1 MTASASAPKSISVA
15 MATYNG
21 ARFLREQLESIAAQ
35 TLKPF
40 EVVICDDRSTDETVR
55 IADEFARGSP
65 FPVHVKVNDRNLGY
79 FRNFRAAA
87 SRCRGDLI
95 AFADQD
101 DWWVPERLEKCVAHF
116 QDPNLLLLYHNAW
129 LVDYDRRRIGTVYN
143 GVTEERALNLR
154 PIGPWNHSYGLVQIF
169 RSSLRQFDDLWDM
182 SLNHMVDPLDI
193 MCHDQWYFFLAEALG
208 RVEFLDEPLLEY
220 RQHGANAV
228 SAKQIRPA
236 VETRLLARLQH
247 FGGQDLRMATAA
259 SARAAILDEIGKR
272 SPSVAPRLH
281 DIADHYR
288 LLSERNARRYQTY
301 AGRNV
306 LHRFSNLARSWRS
319 GDYADWPWGF
329 DPRSVIRDLWSG
341 VFLARVE
348 PRPD

>member
-1 MTASASAPKSISVA
+1 MTACAPKRISVA

-40 EVVICDDRSTDETVR
+40 ELVICDDRSADATVR
-55 IADEFARGSP
+55 IAEEFARDSP
-65 FPVHVKVNDRNLGY
+65 FPVYVQVNDRNLGY

-87 SRCRGDLI
+87 SLCRGDLI
-95 AFADQD
+95 AFSDQD
-101 DWWVPERLEKCVAHF
+101 DWWLPERLQKCVGHF
-116 QDPNLLLLYHNAW
+116 EDPDLLLLYHNAW
-129 LVDYDRRRIGTVYN
+129 LVDADRRRIGTVYDR
-143 GVTEERALNLR
+143 VAEERAINLQ

-169 RSSLRQFDDLWDM
+169 RSRLREFDDLWDM

-208 RVEFLDEPLLEY
+208 RVDFLDEPLLEY

-247 FGGQDLRMATAA
+247 FGGQDLRMSEAA
-259 SARAAILDEIGKR
+259 SARADVLENMAKR
-272 SPSVAPRLH
+272 CPSVAPRLLH
-281 DIADHYR
+281 IADHYR
-288 LLSERNARRYQTY
+288 LLSDRNSRRYRTY
-301 AGRNV
+301 AGSNIGER
-306 LHRFSNLARSWRS
+306 LLNLARSWS
-319 GDYADWPWGF
+319 GGDYADWPWGF
-329 DPRSVIRDLWSG
+329 DRRSVIRDLWSG
-341 VFLARVE
+341 VLLARVE
-348 PRPD
+348 PRVN